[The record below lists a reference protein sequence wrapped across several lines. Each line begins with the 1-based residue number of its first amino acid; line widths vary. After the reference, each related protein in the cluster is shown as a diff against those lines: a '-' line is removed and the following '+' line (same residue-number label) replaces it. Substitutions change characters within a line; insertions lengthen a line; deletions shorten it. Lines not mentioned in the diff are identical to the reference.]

1 VTKEKSS
8 VRLIGR
14 TLRKKIGGKKG
25 KGVTGWFK
33 PNHAT
38 VSIKKKRRKREE
50 ERENR
55 AREQSEVTTQRKDTV
70 GKT

>member
-14 TLRKKIGGKKG
+14 TLEKKIGEKKG

-38 VSIKKKRRKREE
+38 VSIKKKKKKRRESREPSD
-50 ERENR
+50 R
-55 AREQSEVTTQRKDTV
+55 TK
-70 GKT
+70 